1 MKRMLNIKRRLSS
14 KKKSLK
20 PNRRIFKRIQN
31 KQKKYQIIDS
41 PYNSSQFLI
50 ENNSSPFEDDD
61 SEDSYEPKP
70 IILANEFLLCDD
82 EYSKDFRKMSSFS
95 TQNESII
102 MDTHFKT
109 EKELYL

>member
-1 MKRMLNIKRRLSS
+1 M
-14 KKKSLK
+14 
-20 PNRRIFKRIQN
+20 
-31 KQKKYQIIDS
+31 
-41 PYNSSQFLI
+41 I
-50 ENNSSPFEDDD
+50 ENNSSPFEEDD
-61 SEDSYEPKP
+61 SEDSYKPKP

-102 MDTHFKT
+102 MDTHFKM

>member
-1 MKRMLNIKRRLSS
+1 M
-14 KKKSLK
+14 
-20 PNRRIFKRIQN
+20 
-31 KQKKYQIIDS
+31 
-41 PYNSSQFLI
+41 I
-50 ENNSSPFEDDD
+50 ENNSSPFEEDD
-61 SEDSYEPKP
+61 SEDSYKPKP